1 MVESRRA
8 SFRMMR
14 MPRRIWAGSSV
25 VSSRIVS
32 PQPLMAVR
40 GVRSSWDTEEM
51 NSDFIFS
58 FWPILRDIS
67 LMLSTSS
74 PSSSVYLFSIWK
86 P

>member
-1 MVESRRA
+1 
-8 SFRMMR
+8 
-14 MPRRIWAGSSV
+14 
-25 VSSRIVS
+25 
-32 PQPLMAVR
+32 MAVR